1 MNYPLTN
8 SLLAKKPKP
17 KPAPKGPAVPLPG
30 YPIRTGLDKPTI
42 WGGNKFVLGRR

>member
-17 KPAPKGPAVPLPG
+17 KPPKVPLPG